1 MLKMIDDSFLAGYKP
16 PRPAF
21 KEAADL
27 PADLAPVWSA
37 LRGRKVR
44 LALRR
49 GYKTLREAELTDEV
63 RAALLAGLASAEWDN
78 GVTGDAKRM
87 ARESLALYPG
97 QWLAWR
103 VLLTAYIAER
113 AFAKATRLMDAHTPP
128 TDVRP
133 WDEVLGDTER
143 HLIRATCAWMTSDWD
158 STATQLTEA
167 YPKGV
172 PSMPSFLQ
180 EDWFRLAF
188 YRERPEDAAAAAE
201 QLIAENS
208 MEKADVLLQTL
219 VRQGWHREALILYR
233 AIFERDPNNELLRR
247 RVVGLY
253 IREGEVHEARRLMER
268 GALRLTGT

>member
-16 PRPAF
+16 PRPEF
-21 KEAADL
+21 RETEGLSEELK
-27 PADLAPVWSA
+27 PIWSA
-37 LRGRKVR
+37 LRDRKIR

-49 GYKTLREAELTDEV
+49 GYQILRESTLTNEV

-78 GVTGDAKRM
+78 GVVEDAKRM
-87 ARESLALYPG
+87 ARESLSLYPQ

-103 VLLTAYIAER
+103 VLLTAYIAEK
-113 AFAKATRLMDAHTPP
+113 AFAKATNLIDDHTPP
-128 TDVRP
+128 SEVP
-133 WDEVLGDTER
+133 AWDEVLGSTER

-158 STATQLTEA
+158 CTATQLNEA

-172 PSMPSFLQ
+172 ESMPSFLQ

-188 YRERPEDAAAAAE
+188 YRESPEDAAEAAR

-208 MEKADVLLQTL
+208 VEKADILLQTL
-219 VRQGWHREALILYR
+219 VRQGWHRQALTLYR
-233 AIFERDPNNELLRR
+233 AIFEQDPTNELLRR

-253 IREGEVHEARRLMER
+253 IREGEVNEARRLMEQ
-268 GALRLTGT
+268 GALRLAV

>member
-1 MLKMIDDSFLAGYKP
+1 MLQMIDDSFLAGYKP
-16 PRPAF
+16 PRPDF
-21 KEAADL
+21 KVTDRL
-27 PADLAPVWSA
+27 PEVLGPVWSA
-37 LRGRKVR
+37 LRDHKVR

-49 GYKTLREAELTDEV
+49 GYKILREDALTDEL

-78 GVTGDAKRM
+78 GVVSDAKRM
-87 ARESLALYPG
+87 ARESMSLLPQ

-103 VLLTAYIAER
+103 VLLTVHIAEK
-113 AFAKATRLMDAHTPP
+113 AFGKATDLIDSHCPP
-128 TDVRP
+128 ETVCA
-133 WDEVLGDTER
+133 WDEMLGATEC
-143 HLIRATCAWMTSDWD
+143 HMIRATCAWMTSDWD
-158 STATQLTEA
+158 NTASQLTEA

-172 PSMPSFLQ
+172 RSMPSFLQ

-208 MEKADVLLQTL
+208 IETADVLLQTL

-233 AIFERDPNNELLRR
+233 AIFEQDPNNELLRR

-253 IREGEVHEARRLMER
+253 IRQGEVLEARRLMEK
-268 GALRLTGT
+268 GALRLAG

>member
-16 PRPAF
+16 PRPEF
-21 KEAADL
+21 KNADDV
-27 PADLAPVWSA
+27 PEVMKPVWSA

-49 GYKTLREAELTDEV
+49 GYRILREDSLPQDA
-63 RAALLAGLASAEWDN
+63 RAGLLAGLASAEWDN
-78 GVTGDAKRM
+78 GVTHEARRM
-87 ARESLALYPG
+87 AQESLDLLPR

-103 VLLTAYIAER
+103 VLLTAHISEK
-113 AFAKATRLMDAHTPP
+113 AFDKATQLMDDHHPP
-128 TDVRP
+128 NTVCA
-133 WDEVLGDTER
+133 WDDVLGATER

-158 STATQLTEA
+158 NTASQLNEA
-167 YPKGV
+167 YPNGV
-172 PSMPSFLQ
+172 HSMPSFLQ

-188 YRERPEDAAAAAE
+188 YRESPEDAAAAAE

-233 AIFERDPNNELLRR
+233 AIFEQDPTNELLRR

-253 IREGEVHEARRLMER
+253 IREGDVQEARRLMEQ
-268 GALRLTGT
+268 GALRLAV